1 MKETFVSDDSM
12 VFIIPIGSDTEGYG
26 HVMPREFQCV
36 FQDTFKTFAHRGF
49 PKPLAAAQCLIGVSV
64 VSLGV
69 MFYLTQSMFHIFPS
83 IVFVLS
89 GMLSYAA
96 GHAPNMR
103 VMKLSFCLNII
114 SFLWSVVATC
124 LLVIDILYDRRT
136 YDDVKLHVAVGV
148 MILSLLVAES
158 CTALFLIYW
167 QSRAVCR
174 QHFNTLPIIQ
184 LTHED

>member
-1 MKETFVSDDSM
+1 MKETFVSDASM
-12 VFIIPIGSDTEGYG
+12 IFTIPIGSDTEGCG

-36 FQDTFKTFAHRGF
+36 FQDTFKVFANRGF

-96 GHAPNMR
+96 GHAPDMR
-103 VMKLSFCLNII
+103 V
-114 SFLWSVVATC
+114 
-124 LLVIDILYDRRT
+124 
-136 YDDVKLHVAVGV
+136 LHVAVGA

-158 CTALFLIYW
+158 FTALFLIYW
-167 QSRAVCR
+167 QSKAVCR
-174 QHFNTLPIIQ
+174 QHLNTLVGRLHVNAVQVPKLMIGLFYRQPIIQ

>member
-1 MKETFVSDDSM
+1 MKETFVSDASM
-12 VFIIPIGSDTEGYG
+12 IFTIPIGSDTEGCG

-36 FQDTFKTFAHRGF
+36 FQDTFKVFANRGF

-96 GHAPNMR
+96 GHAPDMR
-103 VMKLSFCLNII
+103 VMKLSFFLNII

-124 LLVIDILYDRRT
+124 LLVIDILYNRI
-136 YDDVKLHVAVGV
+136 YDDVQLHVAVGA

-158 CTALFLIYW
+158 FTALFLIYW
-167 QSRAVCR
+167 QSKAVCR
-174 QHFNTLPIIQ
+174 QHLNTLPIIQ